1 MRHDY
6 DIVEKFPDGS
16 TLWRARVSGW
26 HEAQRT
32 MQKLAEDSK
41 NGFHA
46 IYIAENQLV
55 VPRAKNVSRLHAG
68 VAN

>member
-16 TLWRARVSGW
+16 TLWRARVAGW

-32 MQKLAEDSK
+32 MQELAEGSK
-41 NGFHA
+41 NEFHA
-46 IYIAENQLV
+46 IDITSGHFMI
-55 VPRAKNVSRLHAG
+55 PRVQNALRPHA
-68 VAN
+68 AQR